1 MKCIDCEYHSVLDGK
16 YWCDFDRKNPKRI
29 KPNDAT
35 KDATC
40 INAKWN
46 ESKGVIPK

>member
-1 MKCIDCEYHSVLDGK
+1 MICIDCEYHSVLDDK
-16 YWCDFDRKNPKRI
+16 HWCDFDRKNPKRI

-40 INAKWN
+40 INAKWK
-46 ESKGVIPK
+46 ESKVVIPK